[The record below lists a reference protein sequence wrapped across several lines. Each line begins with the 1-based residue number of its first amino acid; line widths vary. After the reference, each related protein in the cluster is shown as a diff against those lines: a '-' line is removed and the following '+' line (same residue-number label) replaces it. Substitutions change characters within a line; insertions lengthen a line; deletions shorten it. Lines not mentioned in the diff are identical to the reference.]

1 MECFLLGSGGMMP
14 MPYRFL
20 TSLVVR
26 VEGAMYMFDAGEGTQ
41 VALKKM
47 ALGIKG
53 LRVIA
58 ITHLHGD
65 HCLGLPG
72 ILMMKAQVQDP
83 GPLVVLG
90 PAGTQG
96 FVASL
101 RASLGFHLNY
111 PIEFVEWTDS
121 GGEEAYADDRISIF
135 WAPLVHTTF
144 CLGYRL
150 EEHPRPGKFLVERAR
165 RLRIPEGPLWGRL
178 QRGEEVIL
186 ADGTKVLPS
195 QVLGPPR
202 RGRSVC
208 FAVDTRPCKALYKL
222 CKKVDM
228 AFLDGMFHPEHEEE
242 AREKGHMTS
251 SDASRVAARAGASRV
266 ILVHLSPRYKDEGE
280 IREIQ
285 KAASERHGSVEVG
298 RDLTQYTIPL
308 PD

>member
-1 MECFLLGSGGMMP
+1 
-14 MPYRFL
+14 
-20 TSLVVR
+20 V
-26 VEGAMYMFDAGEGTQ
+26 GT
-41 VALKKM
+41 
-47 ALGIKG
+47 
-53 LRVIA
+53 
-58 ITHLHGD
+58 
-65 HCLGLPG
+65 
-72 ILMMKAQVQDP
+72 
-83 GPLVVLG
+83 
-90 PAGTQG
+90 
-96 FVASL
+96 
-101 RASLGFHLNY
+101 
-111 PIEFVEWTDS
+111 
-121 GGEEAYADDRISIF
+121 
-135 WAPLVHTTF
+135 AP
-144 CLGYRL
+144 
-150 EEHPRPGKFLVERAR
+150 K
-165 RLRIPEGPLWGRL
+165 
-178 QRGEEVIL
+178 GEEVIL
-186 ADGTKVLPS
+186 ADGTKVVPS